1 LLQAC
6 FCCQGEMLQRIAM
19 LHLVIAILLVV
30 DVDGKTK
37 QPLPVAVEAR
47 FKERITSKLTAALD
61 QAVGHL
67 ATALGVQEESQKGD
81 AFFGRHYELDVLD
94 DGHWRSGCATDV
106 DATRDSVSH
115 CAIRKLQAMTALC
128 ETPAVAEKYKTG
140 INRLLKQLLRNRE
153 KVIAGLGVKRS
164 LLPLG
169 NGIEAWMSE
178 VAPGSGNYD
187 VVIPLHAAAMLA
199 VVQCGSALN
208 QQEVFS
214 DVQAWFTAITKA
226 YTREHREQQSFHS
239 NAILWE
245 SFVKISSLV
254 REGSSFAEELQDFL
268 EEFEA
273 YLQVQFDKDPR
284 VWSFSGARAAVL
296 SHLMAKKAARR
307 KKFGK
312 IIDEYMK
319 RWKQIAPQMKI
330 NEMYTCGPLQGLAP
344 LLLRRGDQAA
354 ELVSSVLAMAEKDVD
369 LFQVTADR
377 GDGTPSQAAQ
387 RLGDAVLTKQGALL
401 EGAFFR
407 DQQQL
412 VSEKRTS
419 VRVDDTAQCVMAL
432 TRTLQLLDDLVGVEV
447 EDPAGASSTPAD
459 AQHAEAGRTDL

>member
-1 LLQAC
+1 LRCA
-6 FCCQGEMLQRIAM
+6 IA
-19 LHLVIAILLVV
+19 VLLVAS
-30 DVDGKTK
+30 VDGKAK

-47 FKERITSKLTAALD
+47 FKERITAKLATALD
-61 QAVGHL
+61 LAVGHL
-67 ATALGVQEESQKGD
+67 ATALGVAETGD
-81 AFFGRHYELDVLD
+81 GGGEAFFGRHYELEIQG
-94 DGHWRSGCATDV
+94 DGSWRSGCATDV
-106 DATRDSVSH
+106 DTTRDSVSH

-128 ETPAVAEKYKTG
+128 ETPGGAEKYKTG

-153 KVIAGLGVKRS
+153 KIIPGLGVKRS

-178 VAPGSGNYD
+178 VSPGSGNYD

-199 VVQCGSALN
+199 VVQCGSALQ

-214 DVQAWFTAITKA
+214 DVQSWFATIHKA
-226 YTREHREQQSFHS
+226 YSREARAQQSFHA

-254 REGSSFAEELQDFL
+254 REGSSFAEELADFL
-268 EEFEA
+268 EDFEA
-273 YLQVQFDKDPR
+273 YLQAQFDKDPR

-296 SHLMAKKAARR
+296 NWAIAKKAARR

-319 RWKQIAPQMKI
+319 RWKQIAPSMKI
-330 NEMYTCGPLQGLAP
+330 SEMYTCGPLQGLAP

-369 LFQVTADR
+369 LYQVAADR
-377 GDGTPSQAAQ
+377 GNGEPSHAAQ
-387 RLGDAVLTKQGALL
+387 QLGGRVLAPQGMLL

-407 DQQQL
+407 DVAQL
-412 VSEKRTS
+412 QNEKRTS
-419 VRVDDTAQCVMAL
+419 IRIDDTAQCVMAL
-432 TRTLQLLDDLVGVEV
+432 TRTLHLLEDLVGVEV
-447 EDPAGASSTPAD
+447 EDSAGAAAAAASTTAD
-459 AQHAEAGRTDL
+459 ATEAARTEL